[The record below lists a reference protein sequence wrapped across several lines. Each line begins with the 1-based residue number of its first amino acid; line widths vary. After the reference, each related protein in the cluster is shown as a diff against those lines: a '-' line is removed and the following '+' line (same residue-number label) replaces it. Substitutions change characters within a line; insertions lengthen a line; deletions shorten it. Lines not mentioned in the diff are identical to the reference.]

1 MGPTRPARRCP
12 EPERGL
18 SRRGT
23 GRPGGRTSLGILARP
38 ILATC
43 GPGSQHGGDGLW
55 ILPAAAAWEVQKF
68 LIDLF
73 EVKKSEA
80 WG

>member
-1 MGPTRPARRCP
+1 M
-12 EPERGL
+12 
-18 SRRGT
+18 
-23 GRPGGRTSLGILARP
+23 GILARP

-43 GPGSQHGGDGLW
+43 GPGGQHGGDGLW